1 MSSHVEQLFLDYS
14 YFDTN
19 IFQRIGVLTSLKT
32 LSMRCSGLT
41 GSLPGQGKL
50 LCLYKQI
57 SLIVSKEFSNVIF
70 GVDLSLYNPL
80 LLAFLKI
87 LTPKFNI
94 FIY

>member
-1 MSSHVEQLFLDYS
+1 MSSHVEQLFLDDS
-14 YFDTN
+14 YLDIN
-19 IFQRIGVLTSLKT
+19 ILQKIGALTSLKT
-32 LSMRCSGLT
+32 LSLSDSGLT

-57 SLIVSKEFSNVIF
+57 SLIVSKDFSNVIF
-70 GVDLSLYNPL
+70 GVDLSVYNPL

-87 LTPKFNI
+87 LTPKFNV